1 MPRCES
7 RLKLPVEGV
16 KKTIM
21 LRVENLRKTF
31 AMAEGEVAAVR
42 GVSFEVGEGTFL
54 TLLGPSGCGKT
65 TTLRCVAGLEQP
77 ESGRITIGNEVAY
90 SDREGLLVPAY
101 KRGVGMVFQS
111 YAIWPHMTVFDN
123 VAFPLVHGGF
133 KVPRA
138 QVREK
143 VRKALSLV
151 GLEELERRPAP
162 LLSGGQQQRVSL
174 ARALVYEPRLLLL
187 DEPLSNLDAKL
198 REEMRLELRELIS
211 RLRISTLYVTHDQ
224 EEALVL
230 SDRIAVMSEGR
241 ILQEGAPRDIYL
253 NPRHP
258 FVASFIGNANFIDG
272 TVRGNRDERGGLIVD
287 TVLGQIVSSVSPD
300 VGAGQAVSVI
310 FRPEDVLIQTGRPTR
325 AANTFSGTVRR
336 MIFVGNRIQCQ
347 LGSGN
352 LVINSDVSSRVE
364 IHQGLEVTFEIPP
377 QSVRVLKAK

>member
-1 MPRCES
+1 
-7 RLKLPVEGV
+7 
-16 KKTIM
+16 M

-31 AMAEGEVAAVR
+31 VVTEGTVGAVQDI
-42 GVSFEVGEGTFL
+42 SFEVSEGTFL

-65 TTLRCVAGLEQP
+65 TTLRCVAGLELP
-77 ESGRITIGNEVAY
+77 DSGRITIGKEAVF
-90 SDREGLLVPAY
+90 SSSEGIVVPAY

-133 KVPRA
+133 KVPKS
-138 QVREK
+138 QVKEK

-151 GLEELERRPAP
+151 GLEKLENRPAP

-198 REEMRLELRELIS
+198 REEMRLELRELIG
-211 RLRISTLYVTHDQ
+211 RLTISTLYVTHDQ

-230 SDRIAVMSEGR
+230 SDRIAVMSDGR

-258 FVASFIGNANFIDG
+258 FVASFVGNANFIDG
-272 TVRGNRDERGGLIVD
+272 TVRGRPEERGGLVIETAMGQVVSGSSQD
-287 TVLGQIVSSVSPD
+287 LGP
-300 VGAGQAVSVI
+300 GEAVSVI
-310 FRPEDVLIQTGRPTR
+310 FRPEDVLVR
-325 AANTFSGTVRR
+325 ADGDARGPNIFSATVER
-336 MIFVGNRIQCQ
+336 MIFVGNRIQCHFKCGDV
-347 LGSGN
+347 L
-352 LVINSDVSSRVE
+352 LHSDVSCRVE
-364 IHQGLEVTFEIPP
+364 LYQGRKVLIEIPP
-377 QSVRVLKAK
+377 ESVRVLKGKR